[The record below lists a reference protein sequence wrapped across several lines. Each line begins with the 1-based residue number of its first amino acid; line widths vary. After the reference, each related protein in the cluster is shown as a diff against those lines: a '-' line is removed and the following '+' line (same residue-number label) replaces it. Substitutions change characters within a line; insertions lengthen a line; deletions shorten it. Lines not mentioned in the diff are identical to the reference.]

1 MIEDPELYGLIW
13 EDYLIMTENIEELLL
28 ETEYDVLDLEKAAN
42 ELADLWES
50 FDVELLAAEKP
61 DVEEEKKQ
69 KNPNPQSKK
78 SPINNTSSE
87 QQKTEK
93 IKQDL

>member
-28 ETEYDVLDLEKAAN
+28 ETEYDVPDLEKAAN
-42 ELADLWES
+42 ELADMWES

-61 DVEEEKKQ
+61 DVEEEKKAEE
-69 KNPNPQSKK
+69 PK
-78 SPINNTSSE
+78 SPKQEEPTINNTSSE
-87 QQKTEK
+87 Q
-93 IKQDL
+93 